1 VIYPRL
7 LESVLLPAYDRA
19 RGRQYV
25 ERRNFLARSEWWSA
39 ERVRDFQ
46 WVELTR
52 LLAHVFASVPF
63 LREKYRAAGIALE
76 DIRGWDD
83 FHRLPTLTRAEV
95 NANGPALCSTTYGG
109 RLLPHA
115 TGGSTGVPTR
125 FFRTYE
131 SYDWRLAAKDRAYS
145 WSGWRLGERALYLWG
160 AQVGSISRLRK
171 WKVRAHET
179 IQRQLV
185 VNTFSQDEE
194 LWDVTY
200 ARAVRFGPR
209 LIVGYVSSLEAF
221 ASYLAQKG
229 RSIPGLKCAIAAAE
243 PLFDDVRRRIER
255 GLGVPVFN
263 TYGSREFM
271 SIAAECEN
279 RTGLHIQAEN
289 LVVETTARQSRAPS
303 EVLVTDLH
311 NYGMPLVRY
320 EIGDLGTIAETRCAC
335 GRGLPRFTTVEG
347 RLLDAL
353 RTADGRIVPGE
364 FFPHLLKELP
374 ELAEYQV
381 EQPSIDRIVI
391 SAVLSSSL
399 SADSESLLRR
409 EVDRVFGAAT
419 TWELRPVDHVPK
431 LKSGKR
437 RVTVGLAPEHA
448 R

>member
-1 VIYPRL
+1 M
-7 LESVLLPAYDRA
+7 LLPAYDRA
-19 RGRQYV
+19 RGRRYV
-25 ERRNFLARSEWWSA
+25 ERRRFLERSEWWSA

-52 LLAHVFASVPF
+52 LLAHVFSSVPF

-83 FHRLPTLTRAEV
+83 FRRLPRLTRAEV
-95 NANGPALCSTTYGG
+95 NAHGPALCSTSYRG

-145 WSGWRLGERALYLWG
+145 WSGWRLGEPALYLWG
-160 AQVGSISRLRK
+160 APLGSVSRLRK
-171 WKVRAHET
+171 LKVRAHEA

-194 LWDVTY
+194 LWHVTH

-209 LIVGYVSSLEAF
+209 LVVGYVSSLEEF
-221 ASYLAQKG
+221 ASYLAHTG

-243 PLFDDVRRRIER
+243 PLFDDSRRRIER

-271 SIAAECEN
+271 SIAAECEH
-279 RTGLHIQAEN
+279 RTGLHVQAEN
-289 LVVETTARQSRAPS
+289 LVVETTGRQSRDPS
-303 EVLVTDLH
+303 EVLITDLH

-320 EIGDLGTIAETRCAC
+320 EIGDLGTIAETPCAC
-335 GRGLPRFTTVEG
+335 GRGLPRFTSIEG

-364 FFPHLLKELP
+364 FFPHLLKEIP
-374 ELAEYQV
+374 ELAQYQV
-381 EQPSIDRIVI
+381 EQPSRDRIVI
-391 SAVLSSSL
+391 SAVLSAPL
-399 SADSESLLRR
+399 SAGSESVLRR
-409 EVDRVFGAAT
+409 EIDRVFGSKTAC
-419 TWELRPVDHVPK
+419 ELRPVSHVPK

-437 RVTVGLAPEHA
+437 RITVGLAPEDG